1 MAEQSTSLSRALA
14 RCRISFLAVVIFS
27 FGINL
32 LTLIIP
38 IYMLQLINNVIPN
51 GSTNTLLL
59 LTGIAVT
66 GLIVLSA
73 LDGIRSRIMVQI
85 GYWLDQQIGGDV
97 LGSSI
102 LRSLRRGRAPS
113 VQGLRD
119 LATLRSFLTGSNL
132 LPILDV
138 PWTPI
143 FIAVIFLLHPLI
155 GVLTI
160 VGAIMLFG
168 LALANEIATRR
179 KHAEASDS
187 ADDTLDHA
195 QAVTRNADVIE
206 AMGMRSNVVRRWS
219 KKNAAA
225 LALQSAASTRGA
237 KVLAIAKFARMGL
250 QVAVLGTGAYLV
262 INGELT
268 IGAMIACVLLMRRA
282 VAPLERSISSWKSIV
297 SARRAYDR
305 VKRRLESA
313 QKIEGRVPLWTPKG
327 SISVHSLS
335 YRPSDSSASILKRI
349 SFNLEPGEALGA
361 VGPSGAGKSTLAALL
376 LGNLP
381 PSSGH
386 VRLDGVDV
394 HQWDRAHLGPYLG
407 FLPQN
412 VELFAGTVRENIARM
427 GDGDD
432 EAVVTAAKLAG
443 VHDLVVHLPDGYD
456 TEIGHDGT
464 ILSGGQRQ
472 RIALARAVYGEPK
485 LLVLDE
491 PDANL
496 DRDGQAALGD
506 AILQLKRLGT
516 TIVLITHRPE
526 MLQYTDKILMLARGR
541 GEITKTD
548 GDEAAIRRDSSQRA
562 IETTGEATRRG

>member
-1 MAEQSTSLSRALA
+1 MAEQSTSLSKALA
-14 RCRISFLAVVIFS
+14 RCRISFLAVAIFS

-73 LDGIRSRIMVQI
+73 LDGIRARIMMQI

-102 LRSLRRGRAPS
+102 QRSLRRGRAPS

-132 LPILDV
+132 IPILDV

-143 FIAVIFLLHPLI
+143 FIAVIFMLHPWI
-155 GVLTI
+155 GVMTI
-160 VGAIMLFG
+160 AGAVMLFG

-187 ADDTLDHA
+187 TDDTLDHA

-206 AMGMRSNVVRRWS
+206 AMGMRGNVVRRWS

-225 LALQSAASTRGA
+225 LALQSAASSRGA

-250 QVAVLGTGAYLV
+250 QIAVLGTGAYLV
-262 INGELT
+262 IKGQLT

-282 VAPLERSISSWKSIV
+282 VAPLERSISSWKSVV

-313 QKIEGRVPLWTPKG
+313 EKIDWRVPLWTPRG
-327 SISVHSLS
+327 NVSVNALT
-335 YRPSDSSASILKRI
+335 YRPSSTSSTVLKRV
-349 SFNLEPGEALGA
+349 SFELVPGEVLGA

-376 LGNLP
+376 LGTLA

-386 VRLDGVDV
+386 VRLDGIDI
-394 HQWDRAHLGPYLG
+394 HLWDRTHLGPYLG

-412 VELFAGTVRENIARM
+412 VELFEGTVRENIARM
-427 GDGDD
+427 GDGND
-432 EAVVTAAKLAG
+432 ETVVTAARLAG
-443 VHDLVVHLPDGYD
+443 VHDMVVHLPDGYE
-456 TEIGHDGT
+456 TEIGHDGA

-472 RIALARAVYGEPK
+472 RIALARAIYGEPK
-485 LLVLDE
+485 LIVLDE

-496 DRDGQAALGD
+496 DREGQEALGN
-506 AILQLKRLGT
+506 AILQLKQRGA
-516 TIVLITHRPE
+516 TIVLITHRRE

-541 GEITKTD
+541 GEITRPD
-548 GDEAAIRRDSSQRA
+548 
-562 IETTGEATRRG
+562 GEASDRRRSRRQSAEPSEGVTERV